1 MLSPSKTRP
10 GNVPSAHIGTIQKT
24 LPIGGFR
31 GNCRVYFRYCHSL
44 IQPATDGPTVLEIQ
58 SAMSSLRNR
67 LLRTIV
73 TPAILTAVIVIAII
87 ASLNYNIR
95 HARGDHELA
104 EASMQIAEL
113 LDASALEVKATVRTA
128 AAVISE
134 IDPDDIADLD
144 LTFLLEELISA
155 SDLVGIAAIEFWLP
169 ETGSPSD
176 IQALLAIRSDTSVV
190 AAPVSVDVLHPNLEG
205 LFEALREGVAKTPFD
220 RIEEG
225 RREMWND
232 SFIITEST
240 SQMTLVPFGV
250 AIMNREGQSVGG
262 ILIGFGSPSARA
274 AIDRAV
280 TEKSRQYGVDF
291 TAYMISDRGWIA
303 NHPDLNLI
311 TQDVTADTSSFL
323 TPEGKAALAGALVT
337 EPRQLTVHDWRKV
350 ESTSIAATLTHF
362 DGFPAW
368 LVLEA
373 EHAYLAAVDA
383 LMLAGM
389 IGAVLFFFGFVS
401 LGLGRNVSSLVAP
414 LQELTDAVE
423 RIGEGD
429 LEIALPKATKDEVG
443 ILIHS
448 FDRMIQQL
456 TDRDRELSQ
465 LRLSATAD
473 IVESL
478 PGRTFFY
485 RAVPTGNIAYV
496 GGRVESVLGMTPDEF
511 SANARAI
518 LTASDE
524 TLIDRHLALIGSERD
539 QDIFP
544 VRLDTPDGTRVS
556 MEISLRVG
564 RDLNGDIECIDG
576 LVVDTTH
583 LVSES
588 DALRAYLDASPDAFL
603 VLSASGSIIQASVE
617 AEALMGYRVDELEG
631 MSIAALIPEFLQS
644 AFEELRKGFLAEGDT
659 QQMLRASEITHIRR
673 KDGQAVPVD
682 VMVKTMLS
690 DDGLVIIVVA
700 RDITE
705 MTQAQRKVEETAAF
719 MSQIMDSSSAVIAA
733 KDRDGRYTV
742 VNKRFM
748 DILVTGSAREEVIG
762 RTDYELF
769 PKRIAD
775 RLAEVDAQVIEAGSV
790 VEVEEQVIV
799 NGTSRDFISVK
810 FPVRNLEN
818 HITGVCGMSTDI
830 TEVKQAERAL
840 SESRNE
846 IQRELDLRELALEA
860 ASIGFWSFDVRN
872 RTLSRD
878 ANLRAI
884 LGLSMD
890 PQAPNPDW
898 RELVHPE
905 DQDRVDTDFLGD
917 LLERGS
923 FREPPQR
930 TMEYRIIRSDTK
942 EIRYVR
948 DTFRTTTDSDGVLKT
963 VYGVVHDITEVRSE
977 QNKLRQ
983 IFDAPMEGFGFLSST
998 GEILEAS
1005 LGLAA
1010 TIGYDSPE
1018 EIVGARFRDYLADE
1032 QEGGLDATVMS
1043 DTLCSR
1049 AMEGEDQQF
1058 SWLIKRKD
1066 ERVVKHLAS
1075 LSRVDYEGSPALLIT
1090 LRDVSELQDL
1100 IDQAETA
1107 SRAKTV
1113 FLANMSHEI
1122 RTPMNAILGFADL
1135 LSEQIVHPVHSQYL
1149 NTIHNSGRALLALI
1163 NDILDLSKVEAG
1175 KLNLVAT
1182 PTNLVQTAREIEQIL
1197 QNKAVQKGLD
1207 LHLEIDD
1214 TLPEAVVIDEVRLRQ
1229 ILINLIG
1236 NAIKFTD
1243 KGSVSLIMHASV
1255 TDVASSKVDVTFR
1268 VKDTGIGIP
1277 EADQQRIFSVFEQ
1290 SGKSHETMESG
1301 TGLGLA
1307 ITRRLVQLMRGTIQV
1322 SSEEGKGSEFTV
1334 RIPGLDVVDAPSA
1347 ASVTS
1352 RETLPDVVFEPA
1364 TILVVDDIRSNREL
1378 IQGYLSEY
1386 GFTLLHA
1393 SNGKQ
1398 ALDMMHQT
1406 RPDLVF
1412 MDVKMPVMDGIEA
1425 ARHINENPD
1434 WSDVIVIALTAS
1446 TYAKSENEMRTMV
1459 KDYLRKPV
1467 SKPHLV
1473 RTLMAHLP
1481 HADRGLTASEEEG
1494 LLSDA
1499 SGSSGGLSESKRR
1512 ALHERLEQERS
1523 RVTELITSQTINEVE
1538 DFGQQMAEL
1547 GAEFGYEPLQLWGE
1561 RLKSHAMLF
1570 QMDQMNTSLS
1580 RFETLLNDLG

>member
-10 GNVPSAHIGTIQKT
+10 GNVPSAHIGTIQKA

-31 GNCRVYFRYCHSL
+31 GNCRVYFGYCQGL
-44 IQPATDGPTVLEIQ
+44 IQSATDGPTVLKIK

-95 HARGDHELA
+95 HAVGDHELA

-128 AAVISE
+128 ATIISE
-134 IDPDDIADLD
+134 IDPDEIADLD

-169 ETGSPSD
+169 ETGSPSVT
-176 IQALLAIRSDTSVV
+176 QAHLAIRSDTSVV
-190 AAPVSVDVLHPNLEG
+190 AAPVSADVLHPNLEG

-232 SFIITEST
+232 AFNITEST
-240 SQMTLVPFGV
+240 SRMTLVPFGV
-250 AIMNREGQSVGG
+250 AIMNREGQPVGG

-291 TAYMISDRGWIA
+291 SAYMISDHGWIS

-323 TPEGKAALAGALVT
+323 TPEGKAALAEALVT
-337 EPRQLTVHDWRKV
+337 GPQQLTVHDWRRV
-350 ESTSIAATLTHF
+350 ESTGIAATLTHF

-373 EHAYLAAVDA
+373 DHADLAAVDA

-401 LGLGRNVSSLVAP
+401 LGLGRNVSTLLEPLSAVVDAARQLGKGNLDISLPEERAGEFGVLLNAFDQMAHQ
-414 LQELTDAVE
+414 LRERHQELEMLRLESSAKIVE
-423 RIGEGD
+423 KLPGPTFYYQ
-429 LEIALPKATKDEVG
+429 ALPDGEIDYV
-443 ILIHS
+443 S
-448 FDRMIQQL
+448 DRS
-456 TDRDRELSQ
+456 E
-465 LRLSATAD
+465 D
-473 IVESL
+473 I
-478 PGRTFFY
+478 
-485 RAVPTGNIAYV
+485 
-496 GGRVESVLGMTPDEF
+496 LGMTSDEF
-511 SANARAI
+511 C
-518 LTASDE
+518 TCASSLPVTSDQ
-524 TLIDRHLALIGSERD
+524 TLVQRHKDFLESEQHNDVFIVQHEGPR
-539 QDIFP
+539 
-544 VRLDTPDGTRVS
+544 GTQCNLQ
-556 MEISLRVG
+556 ISLQKV
-564 RDLNGDIECIDG
+564 LNAQGEVLGIDG
-576 LVVDTTH
+576 LVADISN
-583 LVSES
+583 LVSNS
-588 DALRAYLDASPDAFL
+588 SLAKVYLDASPDAFM
-603 VLSASGSIIQASVE
+603 VLSATGYISHASEESEKVTGYSVNELQGMPVYDLVPESLQDHFQALLESIIDASE
-617 AEALMGYRVDELEG
+617 TR
-631 MSIAALIPEFLQS
+631 
-644 AFEELRKGFLAEGDT
+644 
-659 QQMLRASEITHIRR
+659 MLRADAITHLKR
-673 KDGQAVPVD
+673 KDGNTVPVD
-682 VMVKTMLS
+682 VLIKTLLTEG
-690 DDGLVIIVVA
+690 GLITILVA
-700 RDITE
+700 RDITAIHE
-705 MTQAQRKVEETAAF
+705 AQRKVEETAAF

-748 DILVTGSAREEVIG
+748 DILVTESAREEVIG
-762 RTDYELF
+762 RTDHELF
-769 PKRIAD
+769 PKRIAN
-775 RLAEVDAQVIEAGSV
+775 RMAEVDAQVIETGSV

-923 FREPPQR
+923 FREPTQR

-963 VYGVVHDITEVRSE
+963 VYGVVHDITQVRSE
-977 QNKLRQ
+977 QTKLRQ

-1010 TIGYDSPE
+1010 TIGYESPE

-1066 ERVVKHLAS
+1066 GRVVKHLAS

-1149 NTIHNSGRALLALI
+1149 TTIHNSGRALLALI

-1182 PTNLVQTAREIEQIL
+1182 PTNLIQTAREIEQIL
-1197 QNKAVQKGLD
+1197 QHKAVQKGLD
-1207 LHLEIDD
+1207 LYLEIDD
-1214 TLPEAVVIDEVRLRQ
+1214 TFPEAVVIDEVRLRQ

-1243 KGSVSLIMHASV
+1243 SGSVSLIMHASV
-1255 TDVASSKVDVTFR
+1255 TDAASSKVDVTFR

-1307 ITRRLVQLMRGTIQV
+1307 ITRRLLQLMRGTIQV

-1425 ARHINENPD
+1425 ARHINDNPD

-1481 HADRGLTASEEEG
+1481 HADRSLTASEEDG
-1494 LLSDA
+1494 LLPDT
-1499 SGSSGGLSESKRR
+1499 SGSSGGLSESKRQ
-1512 ALHERLEQERS
+1512 ALRKRLEQERS
-1523 RVTELITSQTINEVE
+1523 RVAELITSQTINEVE

>member
-1 MLSPSKTRP
+1 
-10 GNVPSAHIGTIQKT
+10 
-24 LPIGGFR
+24 
-31 GNCRVYFRYCHSL
+31 
-44 IQPATDGPTVLEIQ
+44 
-58 SAMSSLRNR
+58 MSSLRNR

-113 LDASALEVKATVRTA
+113 LDASALEVKAMVRTA

-134 IDPDDIADLD
+134 MEPDQTATLD
-144 LTFLLEELISA
+144 MAFLLEELIRA
-155 SDLVGIAAIEFWLP
+155 SDLVGIAAIELWLP
-169 ETGSPSD
+169 ETKSTSD
-176 IQALLAIRSDTSVV
+176 IRAHLAIRSDTSVV
-190 AAPVSVDVLHPNLEG
+190 AAPVSADVFHPNLER
-205 LFEALREGVAKTPFD
+205 LFGALRDGVALTPFD
-220 RIEEG
+220 QIEEG
-225 RREMWND
+225 RREIWND
-232 SFIITEST
+232 AFIIANST
-240 SQMTLVPFGV
+240 SRMTLVPFGV
-250 AIMNREGQSVGG
+250 AIMNREGQTVGG
-262 ILIGFGSPSARA
+262 IVIGFGSSSARA

-280 TEKSRQYGVDF
+280 LTKSRQYGVDF
-291 TAYMISDRGWIA
+291 TAYMISDRGWIS
-303 NHPDLNLI
+303 NHPDLDLI
-311 TQDVTADTSSFL
+311 TQDVTADSSSFL
-323 TPEGKAALAGALVT
+323 TPEGKAALEGVLAR
-337 EPRQLTVHDWRKV
+337 EPQQLTVHDWRKV
-350 ESTSIAATLTHF
+350 ESSSIAATLTHF

-368 LVLEA
+368 LVLETD
-373 EHAYLAAVDA
+373 HANLAAVDG

-389 IGAVLFFFGFVS
+389 IGAVLIFFGFVS
-401 LGLGRNVSSLVAP
+401 LGLGRNVSTLVSP

-423 RIGEGD
+423 RIGEGNLD
-429 LEIALPKATKDEVG
+429 IALPKAAKDEVG

-456 TDRDRELSQ
+456 SDRDRELSE

-485 RAVPTGNIAYV
+485 RAVPGGDIAFV
-496 GGRVESVLGMTPDEF
+496 SGRVESVLGMTPEEF
-511 SANARAI
+511 SANVHSIR
-518 LTASDE
+518 TTSDE
-524 TLIDRHLALIGSERD
+524 TLIERHVALIGSEQG

-544 VRLDTPDGTRVS
+544 VRLDAPDGTR
-556 MEISLRVG
+556 ISLEIALRIG
-564 RDLNGDIECIDG
+564 RDLKGNIECIDG

-583 LVSES
+583 MVSES
-588 DALRAYLDASPDAFL
+588 ETLRAYLDASPDAFL
-603 VLSASGSIIQASVE
+603 VLSASGSIMQASVE
-617 AEALMGYRVDELEG
+617 AETLMGYRIDELEG
-631 MSIAALIPEFLQS
+631 MSIEELIPEFLQS
-644 AFEELRKGFLAEGDT
+644 AFQVLRKGFLAEADT
-659 QQMLRASEITHIRR
+659 QQMLRASEITHVQR
-673 KDGQAVPVD
+673 KDGQVVPVD

-705 MTQAQRKVEETAAF
+705 MIEAQRKVEETAAF

-733 KDRDGRYTV
+733 KDLDGRYTV
-742 VNKRFM
+742 VNKRFL
-748 DILVTGSAREEVIG
+748 DILVTESGREEVIG
-762 RTDYELF
+762 RTDHDLF

-775 RLAEVDAQVIEAGSV
+775 RMSEVDAQVLETGSV

-818 HITGVCGMSTDI
+818 QITGICGMSTDI

-840 SESRNE
+840 SESRND

-884 LGLSMD
+884 LGLSSD

-898 RELVHPE
+898 RDLVHPE
-905 DQDRVDTDFLGD
+905 DQDRVNTDFLGD

-930 TMEYRIIRSDTK
+930 TMEYRVIRQDTG
-942 EIRYVR
+942 EVRYVR

-1058 SWLIKRKD
+1058 AWLIKRKD

-1149 NTIHNSGRALLALI
+1149 DTIHNSGRALLALI

-1175 KLNLVAT
+1175 KLNLVSA
-1182 PTNLVQTAREIEQIL
+1182 PTNLVQTAKEIEQIL
-1197 QNKAVQKGLD
+1197 QHKAVQKGLD
-1207 LHLEIDD
+1207 LFLQIDD
-1214 TLPEAVVIDEVRLRQ
+1214 EFPQAVVVDEVRLRQ

-1243 KGSVSLIMHASV
+1243 NGSVSLIMQASMND
-1255 TDVASSKVDVTFR
+1255 TDESTVDVTFCIR
-1268 VKDTGIGIP
+1268 DTGIGIP

-1307 ITRRLVQLMRGTIQV
+1307 ITRRLVQLMRGTIHV
-1322 SSEEGKGSEFTV
+1322 SSEVGKGSEFTV
-1334 RIPGLDVVDAPSA
+1334 RIPGLAIADATMA
-1347 ASVTS
+1347 ASITS

-1378 IQGYLSEY
+1378 IQGYLSGY
-1386 GFTLLHA
+1386 GFTLLQA

-1425 ARHINENPD
+1425 ARRIHQNPE
-1434 WSDVIVIALTAS
+1434 WSQVIVVALTAS

-1459 KDYLRKPV
+1459 KDYMRKPV
-1467 SKPHLV
+1467 SKPDLV
-1473 RTLMAHLP
+1473 RMLMAHLP
-1481 HADRGLTASEEEG
+1481 NSTRGL
-1494 LLSDA
+1494 DA
-1499 SGSSGGLSESKRR
+1499 SDQDGPLADSFGSADGLSEAKRQ
-1512 ALHERLEQERS
+1512 ALRDRLEQES
-1523 RVTELITSQTINEVE
+1523 NRVAELITSQTINEVE
-1538 DFGQQMAEL
+1538 DFGQQMADL

-1570 QMDQMNTSLS
+1570 QIDQMNTSLT
-1580 RFETLLNDLG
+1580 RFETILKDVG